1 MSGCYQVR
9 FVVKTD
15 NDKHWLT
22 KLHPFNASYNNDT
35 LTVDLNSWHAF
46 SELERL
52 FGAAPQVFTAR
63 AYPQTDLPVINF
75 VKSCG

>member
-1 MSGCYQVR
+1 MSGDYQVR
-9 FVVKTD
+9 FIVKTD
-15 NDKHWLT
+15 NDERWLT
-22 KLHPFNASYNNDT
+22 KLHPFNASYDNGT

-52 FGAAPQVFTAR
+52 LGTAPQVFTAR

-75 VKSCG
+75 VKNCG